1 MGGGFHTSVPPPN
14 HNVMTTLEEAVIFLL
29 GRVANSSISITDY
42 NEAKRL
48 LGAIRD
54 KPALH
59 PRLQAYAES
68 FSEGLSSD
76 VEPKMK
82 DGHVDCP
89 CWETGAFSWVEN
101 CIVHPH
107 KL

>member
-1 MGGGFHTSVPPPN
+1 
-14 HNVMTTLEEAVIFLL
+14 MTTLEEAVIFLL

-54 KPALH
+54 KPQPNVVSGTDLQPGIATSSAE
-59 PRLQAYAES
+59 RLDSDAE
-68 FSEGLSSD
+68 
-76 VEPKMK
+76 VRMVN
-82 DGHVDCP
+82 GHVDCP